1 MRNNTPGERKY
12 IDGRYKGTTDT
23 GAMSSLKIP
32 LPVKANYKPIKLY
45 DDDDTPPKQV
55 IRQQQASRHYK
66 KK

>member
-12 IDGRYKGTTDT
+12 IDGRYKGATDT

-32 LPVKANYKPIKLY
+32 LPVKANYKPIKL

>member
-32 LPVKANYKPIKLY
+32 LPVKANYKPIKL
-45 DDDDTPPKQV
+45 DDDNTPPKQV

>member
-1 MRNNTPGERKY
+1 MKNNIPGERKY

-32 LPVKANYKPIKLY
+32 LPVKAKYKPLKL